1 MTDLTTKTIRR
12 LFQQQILDLTRKTVL
27 SKEDTFDYQF
37 SERWLR

>member
-1 MTDLTTKTIRR
+1 MTDLPTKPIRR

-27 SKEDTFDYQF
+27 CKEDTFDYQF